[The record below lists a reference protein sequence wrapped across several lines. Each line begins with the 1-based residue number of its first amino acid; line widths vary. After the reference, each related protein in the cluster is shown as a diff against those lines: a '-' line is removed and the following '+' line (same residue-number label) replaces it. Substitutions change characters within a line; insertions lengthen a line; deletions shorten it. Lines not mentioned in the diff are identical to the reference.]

1 MASKNDTF
9 LDDDFLKKL
18 EKIKIIT
25 KKGFRSPD
33 MGGHRSVQSG
43 EGIEFLDYRK
53 YQAGDDLRY
62 VDWSVYGRMDKLF
75 IKLFH
80 AEENQS
86 IHILMDVSRSMDWGE
101 PSKAVCAKKIA
112 AAVGYIG
119 LSNFDKVG
127 LTSFAHKI
135 LDVRS
140 PSRGKRKYPELL
152 HFLLSQSLSHGT
164 DVNGSLSEYASI
176 SKSTG
181 IVLVIS
187 DFFDPKGY
195 EEGLKALTYRNF
207 DIHAV
212 QVLDHQELFWSKT
225 GNISLRETETGEK
238 KSTFIDRAL
247 LDLYHQRV
255 SKYISDL
262 ESFCSTYNIHYYLH
276 DTRIPFEDF
285 LLDYLT
291 RGALLRG

>member
-1 MASKNDTF
+1 MASKDDTF

-127 LTSFAHKI
+127 LTSFAQTI

-140 PSRGKRKYPELL
+140 PSRGKRK
-152 HFLLSQSLSHGT
+152 
-164 DVNGSLSEYASI
+164 
-176 SKSTG
+176 
-181 IVLVIS
+181 
-187 DFFDPKGY
+187 
-195 EEGLKALTYRNF
+195 
-207 DIHAV
+207 
-212 QVLDHQELFWSKT
+212 
-225 GNISLRETETGEK
+225 
-238 KSTFIDRAL
+238 
-247 LDLYHQRV
+247 
-255 SKYISDL
+255 
-262 ESFCSTYNIHYYLH
+262 
-276 DTRIPFEDF
+276 
-285 LLDYLT
+285 
-291 RGALLRG
+291 

>member
-1 MASKNDTF
+1 MASTDEKF

-25 KKGFRSPD
+25 KKGIRSPNK
-33 MGGHRSVQSG
+33 GGHRSVQSG

-62 VDWSVYGRMDKLF
+62 VDWSVFGRMDKLF

-101 PSKAVCAKKIA
+101 PSKAVCAKRIA

-119 LSNFDKVG
+119 LSTFDKIG
-127 LTSFAHKI
+127 LSSFAHKI
-135 LDVRS
+135 LDIRS

-152 HFLLSQSLSHGT
+152 HFLLNQSRSYGT
-164 DVNGSLSEYASI
+164 DVNASLAEYAAM
-176 SKSTG
+176 SKSGG
-181 IVLVIS
+181 IALVIS

-207 DIHAV
+207 DIHV
-212 QVLDHQELFWSKT
+212 LQVLDHRELFWSET
-225 GNISLRETETGEK
+225 GNVSLYETETGDK
-238 KSTFIDRAL
+238 KSTFIDGAL
-247 LDLYHQRV
+247 LDLYHRRI

-262 ESFCSTYNIHYYLH
+262 ESFCSAYHIQYYLH

-285 LLDYLT
+285 LVEYIT

>member
-1 MASKNDTF
+1 MASRQDIF
-9 LDDDFLKKL
+9 FDDDFLKKL

-25 KKGFRSPD
+25 KKGFRSLD

-53 YQAGDDLRY
+53 YQTGDDLRY
-62 VDWSVYGRMDKLF
+62 VDWNVYGRMDKLF

-101 PSKAVCAKKIA
+101 PTKAVCAKRIA

-135 LDVRS
+135 LDIR
-140 PSRGKRKYPELL
+140 PPLRGKRKYPELL
-152 HFLLSQSLSHGT
+152 HFLLSQELTHGT
-164 DVNGSLSEYASI
+164 DVNESLTEYASL
-176 SKSTG
+176 SKSSG
-181 IVLVIS
+181 IVLVLS

-195 EEGLKALTYRNF
+195 DEGLKALTYRNL
-207 DIHAV
+207 DIHVV
-212 QVLDHQELFWSKT
+212 QILDPKELLGSDT
-225 GNISLRETETGEK
+225 GNLSLRETETGEM
-238 KSTFIDRAL
+238 KSTFIDRTL
-247 LDLYHQRV
+247 LDLYRQRIA
-255 SKYISDL
+255 KYISDL
-262 ESFCSTYNIHYYLH
+262 KSFCSAYNIHYHLH
-276 DTRIPFEDF
+276 DTRVPFEDF
-285 LLDYLT
+285 LLEYLN